1 MNLLNILLKA
11 LLSKSTLS
19 ALAKKTGLNAGTLKK
34 LIPLALPLL
43 LKHLT
48 GNASSES
55 GALSLLGALT
65 QHSSTKALPEQIEEA
80 DETDGSKIIGHILG
94 QNSSAAVE
102 SLAKQTGLTGAQV
115 SKALGSLAPA
125 LLTTLNSATNTAKE
139 QAKGQAKFDLSD
151 GLDLGDVAA
160 LIGGGKNSSPLNLLG
175 GLLGGKEKEE
185 KTDNAIN
192 GNDLLSSL
200 LSFMQ

>member
-11 LLSKSTLS
+11 LLGKSTLS
-19 ALAKKTGLNAGTLKK
+19 ALAKKTGLNAGNLKK

-94 QNSSAAVE
+94 QDSSAAVE

-115 SKALGSLAPA
+115 SKALGRLAPA
-125 LLTTLNSATNTAKE
+125 LLTTLNSAANSAKE
-139 QAKGQAKFDLSD
+139 QAKGKAKFDLSD

-160 LIGGGKNSSPLNLLG
+160 LIGGGKNSSPLSLLG
-175 GLLGGKEKEE
+175 GLLGGKEEEE
-185 KTDNAIN
+185 KDNALN

-200 LSFMQ
+200 LSFMK